1 MRLLVLI
8 TVIFSA
14 TVRDSWSGCTSPQH
28 ATIGKS
34 WEMMC
39 RLKDDWMDVAYYRGP
54 ASDGDMV
61 INSHKVNG
69 HNDTTDGNLW
79 VTEFGALVINN
90 VTRDDISVYTLQY
103 IDSKGQQY
111 LHTFIVIDCP
121 STVYIQH
128 GSDGLIKCYFPQS
141 QRIFWYD
148 STSRNARPIISLE
161 EGQTSGSG
169 YSDGKYDILNNG
181 GLLIRNTTF
190 NDQRTYR
197 VIVIVSNISTFTVDQ
212 RVVIYANTQTAVLSI
227 NVCGVDS
234 FCLVKKT
241 STPLVCRESKT
252 GPNTLLTWTRVT
264 SGGTQLAEATRYASF
279 DGSLYETYISTNVT
293 FNLKH
298 RVIVYI
304 CTSTINIPSK
314 PVRQIVVMVED
325 EDKDFATSALLP
337 TYYREYDDVKL
348 LCTNE
353 NPIYFV
359 WKRKVNV
366 TNYETIG
373 YYYGSKSGEVK
384 PGYKIGEDGSL
395 LIKSLTYPQEGEYVC
410 IFNTGTG
417 DEYKPHR
424 VKCVSTPPNPAPGII
439 GCSNTSN
446 CKFNVTTGGY
456 LTCLIEGVRPIVHPK
471 LIEVDHTLSV
481 VTFRQ
486 PQLIVRSVGS
496 LFNIYVT
503 SYYSVNPDKDWQSS
517 DIKVA
522 CIITYETLGQ
532 FKTVVTLHLPNKT
545 DNKEKG
551 LTKHIPLTD
560 NTDTAESSA
569 DFWNILIFTSI
580 VVSIVITIVVKAF
593 SFRNKQ
599 QRDKARVP

>member
-1 MRLLVLI
+1 
-8 TVIFSA
+8 
-14 TVRDSWSGCTSPQH
+14 
-28 ATIGKS
+28 
-34 WEMMC
+34 
-39 RLKDDWMDVAYYRGP
+39 
-54 ASDGDMV
+54 MV
-61 INSHKVNG
+61 IKNMTRG
-69 HNDTTDGNLW
+69 HISSYTLTYIDTDGHDFQN
-79 VTEFGALVINN
+79 EFI
-90 VTRDDISVYTLQY
+90 I
-103 IDSKGQQY
+103 
-111 LHTFIVIDCP
+111 IDCP
-121 STVYIQH
+121 SKFYVEH
-128 GSDGLIKCYFPQS
+128 GSDGHINCYFPQS

-161 EGQTSGSG
+161 EGQKAGSG
-169 YSDGKYDILNNG
+169 YSDGKYDILNND

-190 NDQRTYR
+190 NDERTYR
-197 VIVIVSNISTFTVDQ
+197 VIVIVSDTSTFTVDQ
-212 RVVIYANTQTAVLSI
+212 KVVIYANTQTTVLST
-227 NVCGVDS
+227 NVCGEDS
-234 FCLVKKT
+234 FCLVKEM

-252 GPNTLLTWTRVT
+252 GPHTLLTWTRIT
-264 SGGTQLAEATRYASF
+264 SVGTQLAEATRYASF

-293 FNLKH
+293 FNLKD
-298 RVIVYI
+298 RVVVYI

-325 EDKDFATSALLP
+325 EDKDFITSALLP

-348 LCTNE
+348 LCTND
-353 NPIYFV
+353 NPLYFL

-373 YYYGSKSGEVK
+373 YHYGSKSGEVK
-384 PGYKIGEDGSL
+384 PGYKLGEDGSL

-410 IFNTGTG
+410 IFNTGTR

-446 CKFNVTTGGY
+446 CKFSATTDGY
-456 LTCLIEGVRPIVHPK
+456 LTCYIEGVRPIVYPK
-471 LIEVDHTLSV
+471 WIKVDHTLSV
-481 VTFRQ
+481 ITFRQ

-503 SYYSVNPDKDWQSS
+503 SYYSVTPDKDWQSS

-532 FKTVVTLHLPNKT
+532 FKTFVTLHLPNKT

-551 LTKHIPLTD
+551 FTKQIPLTD
-560 NTDTAESSA
+560 NTDAAESSA

-580 VVSIVITIVVKAF
+580 VVLIVITIVAKA
-593 SFRNKQ
+593 S
-599 QRDKARVP
+599 